1 MSTGLQKPL
10 LPALWRS
17 RHWPLLSTAK
27 LQLVW
32 RCMAWE
38 GAGETGEA
46 GTGGT
51 GSQGSLPGRD
61 TLAALAP
68 ARRETARK
76 ARMAK
81 GR

>member
-1 MSTGLQKPL
+1 
-10 LPALWRS
+10 
-17 RHWPLLSTAK
+17 
-27 LQLVW
+27 
-32 RCMAWE
+32 MAWE

-68 ARRETARK
+68 ARSETARK